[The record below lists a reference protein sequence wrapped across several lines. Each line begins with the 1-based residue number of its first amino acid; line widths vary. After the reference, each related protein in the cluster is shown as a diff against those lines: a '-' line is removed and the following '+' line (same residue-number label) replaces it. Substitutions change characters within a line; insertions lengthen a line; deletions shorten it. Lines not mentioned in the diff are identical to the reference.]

1 MAPHYSV
8 YHAGLLQLIP
18 TLFARTASEN
28 YAVSFRGSNTSTA
41 PIRTLRKHV
50 HTPGHEWDGQNV
62 LIAVNIDRA
71 CNACII
77 TAKFDITDPSDAEY
91 GSVQA
96 PFENRGVIAVLNGS
110 FIDDFEAMDTQV
122 YLLNK
127 RASDSQAS
135 SNADFDMAPS
145 EDAAVI
151 SEPRQS

>member
-1 MAPHYSV
+1 M
-8 YHAGLLQLIP
+8 
-18 TLFARTASEN
+18 
-28 YAVSFRGSNTSTA
+28 
-41 PIRTLRKHV
+41 